1 MSKEEQILKDT
12 ISGIIIYNSVGT
24 WKDGDKIMLDEVDLD
39 DTAEDIFKSASEY
52 AKQEAI
58 AFAEWIGRN
67 DYIFYGG
74 ENNTWYHSDDRK
86 RKNPLT
92 TEQLYQLFLNQSKQ
106 L

>member
-1 MSKEEQILKDT
+1 MTKEEILEDKNGFFYLEDT
-12 ISGIIIYNSVGT
+12 VYHE
-24 WKDGDKIMLDEVDLD
+24 DGVKEAMDE
-39 DTAEDIFKSASEY
+39 F

-106 L
+106 Q

>member
-58 AFAEWIGRN
+58 AFGIWINENGYRIH
-67 DYIFYGG
+67 DRIF
-74 ENNTWYHSDDRK
+74 NTWENDNDIEVEF
-86 RKNPLT
+86 T
-92 TEQLYQLFLNQSKQ
+92 TE
-106 L
+106 